1 MLICQCYTPQN
12 FKKIAI
18 IYKSLYIISN
28 KLYNKLSGG
37 HLWQIL

>member
-1 MLICQCYTPQN
+1 MLLNCEYLI
-12 FKKIAI
+12 FKNDFHHKKVAI

-37 HLWQIL
+37 N